1 MASVSVHHRRGLL
14 LGGRSHEAVLPA
26 PAVETE
32 DAVGCWLADAAHA
45 EAASVVA
52 FKAVAR
58 ELESHEAP
66 DELPAQARDA
76 AQDEVRHAALMES
89 MAMRWGVQPKR
100 PKLASIAVRSLEAMA
115 VENASE
121 GCVRET
127 WAALEAC
134 HQARWARD
142 PVIRRAMAEISAD
155 ELRHAEFSWALDAWA
170 RRRLPAEARARVE
183 VSKRRAVAALFE
195 ALAVDRDRNLCVEA
209 GMPTPTAA
217 AELARGLS
225 NALWERPAVRPAM
238 SVEVQLSPT
247 SR

>member
-1 MASVSVHHRRGLL
+1 MASASVHHRHGLL

-66 DELPAQARDA
+66 ESLPAQARAA

-115 VENASE
+115 IENAAE

-134 HQARWARD
+134 HQARWAKD
-142 PVIRRAMAEISAD
+142 PVIRRAMSEISAD
-155 ELRHAEFSWALDAWA
+155 ELRYAEFSWAVDAWA
-170 RRRLPAEARARVE
+170 RRRLCADARARVE
-183 VSKRRAVAALFE
+183 VSKRKAVSALFD
-195 ALAVDRDRNLCVEA
+195 ALAVERDRNLCVEA
-209 GMPTPTAA
+209 GMPSPAVA

-225 NALWERPAVRPAM
+225 DALWMRPVARA
-238 SVEVQLSPT
+238 
-247 SR
+247 